1 MTPAELET
9 LADLIAARL
18 QPPREVMD
26 TAQAAEYLGLSR
38 QFLEIG
44 RCKGGCPVFVKW
56 GRVVRY
62 RKAAL
67 DEWLTS
73 HEKRNTS
80 EGAA

>member
-9 LADLIAARL
+9 LAGLLAERIK
-18 QPPREVMD
+18 PPRDVMD
-26 TAQAAEYLGLSR
+26 TAQAAAYLGLSR
-38 QFLEIG
+38 QFLEIA
-44 RCKGGCPVFVKW
+44 RCKGGGPAFVKW

-67 DEWLTS
+67 DEWLAS

-80 EGAA
+80 EDAA